1 MNKNNINNN
10 ETLVEQLIH
19 QKTKTI
25 RMEIPYIRLLVF
37 FSFIFAW
44 IMISSIWFFWLFWLL
59 IWSMVLR
66 SHVKKR
72 MKKAEYKKRIEG
84 LYSAEEFRI
93 ELKKK
98 SSILSNEQIDLLI
111 LGYVDFLKISLMSP
125 IFTQVPS
132 KAIDDFWDLLIERPS
147 TQYLIGFKLTR
158 RSKSKIEYEHE
169 GYQQMDEKRQ
179 FMERNVTWQMACQ
192 LNGLDPLKTNQFP
205 RLYLIDQALEWDS
218 ARTHDIDVLKQEYA
232 LYKKHYRHYEELEYS
247 IIREIPHLGIVANF
261 PVDDST

>member
-1 MNKNNINNN
+1 MNKNNIKNKK
-10 ETLVEQLIH
+10 TQIEQLIH

-37 FSFIFAW
+37 SSFIFAW
-44 IMISSIWFFWLFWLL
+44 IMISSIWFFWLFCLFL
-59 IWSMVLR
+59 WSMVLWA
-66 SHVKKR
+66 HVKKR
-72 MKKAEYKKRIEG
+72 MKKATYNKRIES
-84 LYSAEEFRI
+84 LCSEEEFRI

-98 SSILSNEQIDLLI
+98 CSILSDEQIELLI
-111 LGYVDFLKISLMSP
+111 LGYVDFLKIFLMSP

-132 KAIDDFWDLLIERPS
+132 KAIDDFWDLLIDRPS

-205 RLYLIDQALEWDS
+205 RLYLIDQALEWES
-218 ARTHDIDVLKQEYA
+218 AYPHNIDHLKQEYA
-232 LYKKHYRHYEELEYS
+232 LYKKHYHHYEELEYY
-247 IIREIPHLGIVANF
+247 IVREIPHLGIVANF